1 MWTNAFE
8 SVMGE
13 ADVVFLE
20 DFDEKLEATQLL
32 MDRYDM
38 ARFQNPYT
46 AR

>member
-1 MWTNAFE
+1 
-8 SVMGE
+8 MGE
-13 ADVVFLE
+13 ADVVFLG

-38 ARFQNPYT
+38 GQEFQNPYT